1 MTSNKTLPHLF
12 FGEDQVAQSN
22 GISFNPKVISFIRDE
37 WIHEAVAARES
48 EFTEYRPLRVFVGT
62 YNVNG
67 KVPKED
73 LTPWLCEGGLDES
86 NIPDVYV
93 CGLQEMVDLTA
104 TNVALQTQCGKR
116 AKDWSAL
123 LESTLNAINPRDVVF
138 ELVSS
143 KYLVGVFIAVLVKR
157 KYRPF
162 LKDVQD
168 ATAAVGVMGM
178 MGNKGGAAIRFRL
191 FDSTFCF
198 ICAHLA
204 AHRGAVAQRNADFAS
219 IMAKLEFKDEAKAEA
234 SAAAGSPGGGAF
246 GVMSHECIVFF
257 GDFNYR
263 IAETVST
270 ERCFELAKEG
280 GDNELEYLVK
290 SDQLNIE
297 RAAGRSF
304 QGFIEGPLTF
314 RPTYKYQQGTS
325 NYEQRAEKK
334 LRAPAWCDRILWRTN
349 MLSGINGE
357 QHLRQLYYG
366 SVDSLVSSDHKPVHA
381 LFEIAVKS
389 TIISARAAVLTEIMD
404 QLDAVENKEQPIVK
418 LSFEKNSTSEAAEE
432 GDQEGEFG
440 SYVRGAHIPALI
452 FGAVQ
457 TRTCI
462 LTNVG
467 AVAATWRFV
476 GKPEEKLLSKPW
488 ISVEPLYGMLLPNAS
503 VSITISFLAEE
514 ALMRDISLGRELA
527 VSQHLSMQSVS
538 QSLFNPESAGGLLED
553 ILVLRTERGRDFY
566 IPVSAVVIPSCF
578 GCSLAQLSRRPE
590 PMRALPIL
598 ASAKL
603 GQKSFTAEFNDN
615 SSDILENNGS
625 ANSFSSGAK
634 SMGFDAVDDM
644 SSIGSSGAS
653 RSGSVV
659 LSIPKEIW
667 RLCDVIN
674 SRGLSTRGIFSV
686 AGDPADLVLIRE
698 CLDTGD
704 PFPPG
709 IGMTSY
715 AHCLIELVSSFR
727 ESVIP
732 SSFFPNVADILRSP
746 SGPELYCRATIPS
759 LPALHFNVLLYLI
772 RFAREVLSHASFN
785 ASIMESLA
793 FVFSRCLFRKSNAS
807 DVTVGSADVAAA
819 AAASTAASSSLI
831 SGDDD
836 EAGSSLSLVSALVY
850 ADRATKWEPLRE
862 EQEAMVR
869 ITVFLFSSPAVAFT

>member
-1 MTSNKTLPHLF
+1 MTSSSSNTLPHLF
-12 FGEDQVAQSN
+12 FGEDQIAAN
-22 GISFNPKVISFIRDE
+22 GSSFNPKIISFIRDE
-37 WIHEAVAARES
+37 WIHEAVAAREA

-73 LTPWLCEGGLDES
+73 LSPWLCESGLDEAS
-86 NIPDVYV
+86 IPDVFV

-116 AKDWSAL
+116 AKDWSSL
-123 LESTLNAINPRDVVF
+123 LETTLNAVNPREAVF

-219 IMAKLEFKDEAKAEA
+219 IMSKLEFKDEAKAEA

-304 QGFIEGPLTF
+304 QGFVEGPLTF
-314 RPTYKYQQGTS
+314 RPTYKFQQGTS
-325 NYEQRAEKK
+325 HYEQRAEKK

-357 QHLRQLYYG
+357 QHLRQIYYG
-366 SVDSLVSSDHKPVHA
+366 SVDSLISSDHKPVHA

-389 TIISARAAVLTEIMD
+389 TILTARAAVLTEIMD
-404 QLDAVENKEQPIVK
+404 QLDEMENREQPVVR
-418 LSFEKNSTSEAAEE
+418 LSFENNSGSNIE
-432 GDQEGEFG
+432 GDSDQDGEFG
-440 SYVRGAHIPALI
+440 SYVRGAHVPALV

-457 TRTCI
+457 TRTC
-462 LTNVG
+462 LLKNVG
-467 AVAATWRFV
+467 SVAATWRFV
-476 GKPEEKLLSKPW
+476 GKPEEKLVSKPW

-503 VSITISFLAEE
+503 VSITISFLADEG
-514 ALMRDISLGRELA
+514 LMRDISLGRELA
-527 VSQHLSMQSVS
+527 VSQHLAASTTHST
-538 QSLFNPESAGGLLED
+538 FNPESAGGLLED
-553 ILVLRTERGRDFY
+553 ILVLRTERGRDFF
-566 IPVSAVVIPSCF
+566 IPVSAVVLPSCF

-590 PMRALPIL
+590 PMRALPLL
-598 ASAKL
+598 ASTKI
-603 GQKSFTAEFNDN
+603 GQRSFTAEFSEN
-615 SSDILENNGS
+615 SSDVLENNGS
-625 ANSFSSGAK
+625 ASSFSTGSN
-634 SMGFDAVDDM
+634 SMGFDAADDLTP
-644 SSIGSSGAS
+644 IGSSGAS
-653 RSGSVV
+653 RPGSVV

-674 SRGLSTRGIFSV
+674 SRGLSTRGIFSI

-715 AHCLIELVSSFR
+715 AHCLVELISSFR
-727 ESVIP
+727 ESIIP

-746 SGPELYCRATIPS
+746 SGPEAYCRTTIPS

-772 RFAREVLSHASFN
+772 RFAREVLSNASFN
-785 ASIMESLA
+785 SSNMESLA
-793 FVFSRCLFRKSNAS
+793 FVFSRCLFRKSNGS
-807 DVTVGSADVAAA
+807 DSSIGSGDVAAA

-831 SGDDD
+831 TGDDD

-850 ADRATKWEPLRE
+850 ADKATKWEPVRE

-869 ITVFLFSSPAVAFT
+869 ITMFLFSSPAVAFT

>member
-1 MTSNKTLPHLF
+1 
-12 FGEDQVAQSN
+12 
-22 GISFNPKVISFIRDE
+22 
-37 WIHEAVAARES
+37 
-48 EFTEYRPLRVFVGT
+48 
-62 YNVNG
+62 
-67 KVPKED
+67 
-73 LTPWLCEGGLDES
+73 
-86 NIPDVYV
+86 
-93 CGLQEMVDLTA
+93 
-104 TNVALQTQCGKR
+104 
-116 AKDWSAL
+116 
-123 LESTLNAINPRDVVF
+123 
-138 ELVSS
+138 
-143 KYLVGVFIAVLVKR
+143 
-157 KYRPF
+157 
-162 LKDVQD
+162 
-168 ATAAVGVMGM
+168 MGM

-219 IMAKLEFKDEAKAEA
+219 IMSKLEFKDEAKAEA

-280 GDNELEYLVK
+280 GENELEYLVK

-297 RAAGRSF
+297 RSAGRSF
-304 QGFIEGPLTF
+304 QGFVEGPLTF
-314 RPTYKYQQGTS
+314 RPTYKFQQGTS
-325 NYEQRAEKK
+325 HYEQRAEKK

-357 QHLRQLYYG
+357 QHLRQIYYG
-366 SVDSLVSSDHKPVHA
+366 SVDSLISSDHKPVHA

-389 TIISARAAVLTEIMD
+389 TILTARAAVVTEIME
-404 QLDAVENKEQPIVK
+404 QLDEMENREQPVVK
-418 LSFEKNSTSEAAEE
+418 LSFERSSESAIE
-432 GDQEGEFG
+432 GDYQEGEFG
-440 SYVRGAHIPALI
+440 SYVCGAHVPALV
-452 FGAVQ
+452 FGALQ

-462 LTNVG
+462 LKNVG
-467 AVAATWRFV
+467 SVAATWRFI
-476 GKPEEKLLSKPW
+476 GKPEEKLVSKPW
-488 ISVEPLYGMLLPNAS
+488 VSVEPLYGMLLPNAS
-503 VSITISFLAEE
+503 VPITISFLADE

-527 VSQHLSMQSVS
+527 VSQHLSASS
-538 QSLFNPESAGGLLED
+538 THSTFNPESAGGLLED

-566 IPVSAVVIPSCF
+566 IPVSAVVVPSCF

-590 PMRALPIL
+590 PMRALPL
-598 ASAKL
+598 LSSSKV
-603 GQKSFTAEFNDN
+603 GQRSFTAEFSEN
-615 SSDILENNGS
+615 SSDILESNGS
-625 ANSFSSGAK
+625 ASTFSAGSNAF
-634 SMGFDAVDDM
+634 GFDAVDEIA
-644 SSIGSSGAS
+644 SIGSSGAS
-653 RSGSVV
+653 RPGSVV

-709 IGMTSY
+709 IGMSSY
-715 AHCLIELVSSFR
+715 AHCLIELISSFR

-732 SSFFPNVADILRSP
+732 SSLFPNIADILRSP
-746 SGPELYCRATIPS
+746 AGPETYCRATIPS
-759 LPALHFNVLLYLI
+759 LPALHYNVLLYLI
-772 RFAREVLSHASFN
+772 RFAREVLSNSSFN
-785 ASIMESLA
+785 ASNIESLA
-793 FVFSRCLFRKSNAS
+793 FVFSRCLFRKSTGS
-807 DVTVGSADVAAA
+807 DSSIGSGDVAAA
-819 AAASTAASSSLI
+819 AAASIAASSSLI

-850 ADRATKWEPLRE
+850 ADKATKWEPSRE

-869 ITVFLFSSPAVAFT
+869 VTMFLFASPAVAFT